1 MNKSFA
7 KKTICFIL
15 SLAVAMSSLCA
26 TAYAQEVEVIR
37 YDEIMEE
44 YYATTIDIPEDC
56 YVDIEKVTENAVVIY
71 AGGNNY
77 YDDGGYEITLVNSD
91 GTFNQV
97 KAISSKD
104 LGQVKCKFSNLSHST
119 EYSIMVRSYI
129 TVDGEKYFGSYST
142 PVNFCT
148 VLPAVKLTKVSYLSK
163 GKVKISWK
171 KNKNAD
177 GYVIQYSLSS
187 KPKQN
192 EKSSCVTIDK
202 KSINSYV
209 LSGLAQEKY
218 YIRVCP
224 FKKVNGENYCGKW
237 SNIKSVNVKQGLS
250 LKELINFAKTDN
262 SGRKAIKYYT
272 NNGVDIAKYKT
283 NYEKVKAIYNWHAK
297 HYKDFADCVQCNT
310 SFCVCIYNLYKG
322 NERGPD
328 IRLAAGSVKN
338 ADGTIVI
345 HKWAVLSFADEYLIF
360 DPRLQGY
367 THNYTGDLY
376 FGVPKG
382 KGVGKIY
389 IFDYWWN
396 HWERNDS
403 LNHYQKG

>member
-1 MNKSFA
+1 M
-7 KKTICFIL
+7 KKMICFAL
-15 SLAVAMSSLCA
+15 SFVITFSAFCMTSQ
-26 TAYAQEVEVIR
+26 AQVVEITR

-44 YYATTIDIPEDC
+44 YYTETMNISEDC
-56 YVDIEKVTENAVVIY
+56 YVNLETISEDSVVFY
-71 AGGNNY
+71 VGGNNRY
-77 YDDGGYEITLVNSD
+77 EDGGYEISLINSD
-91 GTFNQV
+91 GTCNQT
-97 KAISSKD
+97 KTISSKD
-104 LGQVKCKFSNLSHST
+104 KGYIKCKLSNLSHST
-119 EYSIMVRSYI
+119 EYSILVRPYI
-129 TVDGEKYFGSYST
+129 VVDGVQYFGGYSEPSY
-142 PVNFCT
+142 FCT
-148 VLPAVKLTKVSYLSK
+148 AFPPVKLTKASYLSK
-163 GKVKISWK
+163 GKIKILWK

-192 EKSSCVTIDK
+192 EKTSYITLNK
-202 KSINSYV
+202 KSINSYI
-209 LSGLAQEKY
+209 LKGLAQKTY

-224 FKKVNGENYCGKW
+224 FKKVKGENYCGSW
-237 SNIKSVNVKQGLS
+237 SNIKSVNVKEGLN

-262 SGRKAIKYYT
+262 KGRKNIKKLT

-310 SFCVCIYNLYKG
+310 SFCVCVYNLYKG

-338 ADGTIVI
+338 SDGTIVM
-345 HKWAVLSFADEYLIF
+345 HKWAVLCFADEYLIF

-367 THNYTGDLY
+367 TENYTGNLY

-382 KGVGKIY
+382 SGVGKIY
-389 IFDYWWN
+389 IFEYWWN
-396 HWERNDS
+396 HWERNDYF
-403 LNHYQKG
+403 NHYQRK